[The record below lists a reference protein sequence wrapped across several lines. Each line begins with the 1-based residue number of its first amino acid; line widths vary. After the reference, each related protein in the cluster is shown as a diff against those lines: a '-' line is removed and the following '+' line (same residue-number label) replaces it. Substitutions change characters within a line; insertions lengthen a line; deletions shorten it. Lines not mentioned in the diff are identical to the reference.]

1 MRNGDSTVKDHLVTS
16 VRLLVALTLLL
27 GLGYPVV
34 VWGAARL
41 IAPKASAGT
50 FESAGGRVVG
60 SSLIGQKFAAAG
72 HFHGRPSAA
81 GDNGWD
87 ATSSGGTN
95 LAPTSKKLA
104 DSIKGAVDA
113 VRKDDPAP
121 GPVQADAVTSSAS
134 GLDPHVSPEYAL
146 RQVPRVAAASG
157 VPEAQLK
164 AMVASMTEGRFLG
177 LFGEPRVNV
186 LLLNLEVDGARPKP
200 APVSSPAGS

>member
-1 MRNGDSTVKDHLVTS
+1 MREHLVTS
-16 VRLLVALTLLL
+16 FRLVLAMTVLL
-27 GLGYPVV
+27 GLGYPII

-41 IAPKASAGT
+41 VAPKASSGA

-72 HFHGRPSAA
+72 HFRSRPSAA
-81 GDNGWD
+81 GDAGYD

-104 DSIKGAVDA
+104 DSVKAAVEA

-121 GPVQADAVTSSAS
+121 GPVPADAVTSSAS
-134 GLDPHVSPEYAL
+134 GLDPHVSPQYAL
-146 RQVPRVAAASG
+146 RQVPRIAAATG
-157 VPEAQLK
+157 VPEARLK
-164 AMVASMTEGRFLG
+164 EMVARRTEVRFVG

-186 LLLNLEVDGARPKP
+186 LLLNLEVDRAAAGKNSATASPSEARP
-200 APVSSPAGS
+200 